1 MTSGKP
7 MHPRNK
13 QIHQLALQKSNS
25 SGNNRRDTIQIL
37 FLCILKCFWPFRI
50 SAKRYGF
57 FTTPLSTEV
66 LALFYQNETQSILNL
81 CSRSNRLM
89 GVILPQSYKDIFKEA
104 KFYNHHNCVGLLR
117 EIQAWYLSS
126 ALHSLNITQ
135 QHQHTHSGSRS
146 SDSNQS
152 ATTTRPTVYLTPLL
166 QLTDQSGI
174 NGA

>member
-1 MTSGKP
+1 
-7 MHPRNK
+7 
-13 QIHQLALQKSNS
+13 
-25 SGNNRRDTIQIL
+25 
-37 FLCILKCFWPFRI
+37 
-50 SAKRYGF
+50 
-57 FTTPLSTEV
+57 
-66 LALFYQNETQSILNL
+66 
-81 CSRSNRLM
+81 M